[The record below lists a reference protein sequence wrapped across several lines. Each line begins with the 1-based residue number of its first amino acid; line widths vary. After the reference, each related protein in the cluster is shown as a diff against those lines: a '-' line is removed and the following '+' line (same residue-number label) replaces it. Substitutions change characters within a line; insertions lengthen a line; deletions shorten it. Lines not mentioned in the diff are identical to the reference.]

1 MSRARTWK
9 TTWALLAS
17 IVMTVIGTVPSAIW
31 AAEEP
36 AGGEAPVLTMEAVKV
51 EGQRIE
57 NVESVKKEFARRPGS
72 NILIEEKQIVES
84 RALNL
89 NDVLQFAPGVRFQSR
104 FGADEGQFSIRGTS
118 LRNNFHHRGIN
129 ILING
134 IYFGDADGF
143 SDFESIDLLAYERI
157 EVYKGANALRYG
169 ANSIGG
175 AINFVPRTGYSGS
188 LLQMRFLAGS
198 FGMVSSQVSSG
209 KVTEPFK
216 VGNMDAT
223 ADYYV
228 SVSGNRQDGFQDHS
242 QQARQRINAN
252 VGLQLGNHQEIRAYF
267 LQSLVSEAL
276 PGSLTN
282 EQLFQNRRQA
292 GGQTPFPVPGFFA
305 CVTNNQTC
313 NWGRYYNQQRIGVA
327 YRNEFAV
334 NQVFE
339 IIPYFSNQYVDHPIF
354 QTLRQNTQNVGGEFR
369 YLNTNQLFGMNHSFV
384 AGFQPRYANQH
395 QTRFVNIN
403 GNIGAITQE
412 FHARTTYFGAYAE
425 DALDVTKDLTVV
437 LGARWDYSG
446 RQANVQNFGPAGNPF
461 DPTIPST
468 PTNTQQPLRHFD
480 AISPKLGFVYRTTP
494 TSQVYFNASRAYEAP
509 LNLELLSSINASG
522 SANTGFLNLD
532 AQRAWQFELGYRGAS
547 ASKRYS
553 WDLTA
558 YDLEMKKEILASNI
572 NGQSTFQNANGTR
585 HTGVEV
591 GGAMVLTKGLFAQ
604 GGGGREDS
612 LQTRVAYTWSRFK
625 FTDDVR
631 GGGIGGPNV
640 LIAKDGNT
648 VAGAPEHNM
657 NVEVRYDHPAGWW
670 ICPVLRVVP
679 LGVLH
684 GQSEYGE
691 KSILFRASSQVRM
704 EYYGS
709 ADLLRR
715 RTEPHG
721 QDLCGCG
728 RGQRL
733 TQPLRESCARDQ
745 RLCRTGVQVL
755 IAGSNTPPPWRRL
768 R

>member
-1 MSRARTWK
+1 MNRAKTWNP
-9 TTWALLAS
+9 TCALLTCIVMSVIAS
-17 IVMTVIGTVPSAIW
+17 IPCVAWG
-31 AAEEP
+31 AEQPTGQETP
-36 AGGEAPVLTMEAVKV
+36 ELTMEAVKV

-57 NVESVKKEFARRPGS
+57 NVNDIKKEFAHRPGS
-72 NILIEEKQIVES
+72 NILIEEKQITES

-89 NDVLQFAPGVRFQSR
+89 QDVLQFAPGVRFQSR

-175 AINFVPRTGYSGS
+175 AINFVPRTGYSAS
-188 LLQMRFLAGS
+188 MLQMRFLAGS
-198 FGMVSSQVSSG
+198 FGMVSGQVSSG

-216 VGNMDAT
+216 IGNMNAT

-267 LQSLVSEAL
+267 LQANVSEAI

-282 EQLFQNRRQA
+282 AQLFQNRRQA
-292 GGQTPFPVPGFFA
+292 GGQTPPGTPPFFA
-305 CVTNNQTC
+305 CVSNNQTC
-313 NWGRYYNQQRIGVA
+313 DWGRYYNQQRIGLA
-327 YRNEFAV
+327 YHNEFAA

-354 QTLRQNTQNVGGEFR
+354 QTIRQDNTNVGGEFR
-369 YLNTNQLFGMNHSFV
+369 YVNTNQLFGLNHSFV
-384 AGFQPRYANQH
+384 AGFQPRYGNQH

-403 GNIGAITQE
+403 GNIGAMTQNY
-412 FHARTTYFGAYAE
+412 FARTTYFGAYAE
-425 DALDVTKDLTVV
+425 DSLDATKDFTIVV
-437 LGARWDYSG
+437 GGRWDNSG

-468 PTNTQQPLRHFD
+468 LSNTQQPLRHFD

-494 TSQVYFNASRAYEAP
+494 TSQAYFNASRAYEAP
-509 LNLELLSSINASG
+509 LNVELLSSVNANG
-522 SANTGFLNLD
+522 SANTGFLDLD
-532 AQRAWQFELGYRGAS
+532 AQRAWQFELGHRGTS
-547 ASKRYS
+547 ADKRYS
-553 WDLTA
+553 WDVTA

-572 NGQSTFQNANGTR
+572 NNQSTFQNANGTR
-585 HTGVEV
+585 HTGVEA
-591 GGAMVLTKGLFAQ
+591 GGAMVLTRGLLAQ
-604 GGGGREDS
+604 GGAGKQDS

-631 GGGIGGPNV
+631 GGGISGPNV
-640 LIAKDGNT
+640 LVAKDGNT
-648 VAGAPEHNM
+648 VAGAPEHNL

-670 ICPVLRVVP
+670 LAPNFEWIMTGIYTDYLNQVKDPSYFVVH
-679 LGVLH
+679 L
-684 GQSEYGE
+684 
-691 KSILFRASSQVRM
+691 KSGWNIT
-704 EYYGS
+704 
-709 ADLLRR
+709 D
-715 RTEPHG
+715 
-721 QDLCGCG
+721 
-728 RGQRL
+728 RL
-733 TQPLRESCARDQ
+733 TFYAEGRNL
-745 RLCRTGVQVL
+745 TNKTY
-755 IAGSNTPPPWRRL
+755 AGAVVVNDSLNRFANPSQGISAYAGL
-768 R
+768 EYKY

>member
-1 MSRARTWK
+1 MNRARILNIPC
-9 TTWALLAS
+9 ALLAS
-17 IVMTVIGTVPSAIW
+17 ILITAISTGPSVTW
-31 AAEEP
+31 GAEEP
-36 AGGEAPVLTMEAVKV
+36 AGREATELTMEAVKV

-72 NILIEEKQIVES
+72 NILIEEKHIVES

-175 AINFVPRTGYSGS
+175 AINFVPRTGYSAS
-188 LLQMRFLAGS
+188 MLQMRFLAGS
-198 FGMVSSQVSSG
+198 FGMVSGQVSSG

-252 VGLQLGNHQEIRAYF
+252 IGLQLGNHQEIRAYF
-267 LQSLVSEAL
+267 LQSLVSEAI

-403 GNIGAITQE
+403 GNIGSVTQE

-468 PTNTQQPLRHFD
+468 PTGTQQPLRHFD
-480 AISPKLGFVYRTTP
+480 AISPKLGLVYRTTP

-547 ASKRYS
+547 VNKRYS
-553 WDLTA
+553 WDVTA

-572 NGQSTFQNANGTR
+572 NGQSTFQNANDTR

-670 ICPVLRVVP
+670 VAPYFEWSLSGFYTDYLNTVKNP
-679 LGVLH
+679 SYFVLH
-684 GQSEYGE
+684 L
-691 KSILFRASSQVRM
+691 KSGWNIT
-704 EYYGS
+704 
-709 ADLLRR
+709 D
-715 RTEPHG
+715 
-721 QDLCGCG
+721 
-728 RGQRL
+728 RL
-733 TQPLRESCARDQ
+733 TFYAEGRNLTDK
-745 RLCRTGVQVL
+745 TY
-755 IAGSNTPPPWRRL
+755 AGAIVVNDSLNRFANPAL
-768 R
+768 GLSAYAGLEYKY